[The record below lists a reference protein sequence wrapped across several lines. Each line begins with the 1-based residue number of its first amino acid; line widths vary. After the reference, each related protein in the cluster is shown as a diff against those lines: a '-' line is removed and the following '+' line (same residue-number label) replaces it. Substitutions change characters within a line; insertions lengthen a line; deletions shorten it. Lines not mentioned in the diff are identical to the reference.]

1 MNNRIKILRAEQD
14 WSQQA
19 LADKIGVS
27 RQAVN
32 AVERGKH
39 DPSLQLAFD
48 IANQF
53 NQRIEDIF
61 FPDKNKTLKNENK
74 K

>member
-1 MNNRIKILRAEQD
+1 MNNRIKILRAERD
-14 WSQQA
+14 FSQQS

-27 RQAVN
+27 RQAIN

-48 IANQF
+48 IADQF
-53 NQRIEDIF
+53 DQRIEDIF
-61 FPDKNKTLKNENK
+61 FPEISE
-74 K
+74 

>member
-1 MNNRIKILRAEQD
+1 MQNRIKVLRAEKN
-14 WSQQA
+14 WSQQV
-19 LADKIGVS
+19 LADNIGVS

-53 NQRIEDIF
+53 NLRIEDIF
-61 FPDKNKTLKNENK
+61 FPEEQSTSEQGE
-74 K
+74 

>member
-1 MNNRIKILRAEQD
+1 MDNRIKVLRAEQD

-19 LADKIGVS
+19 LAEKIGVS
-27 RQAVN
+27 RQAIN

-61 FPDKNKTLKNENK
+61 FPENK
-74 K
+74 

>member
-1 MNNRIKILRAEQD
+1 MNNRIKVLRAEKNL
-14 WSQQA
+14 SQQA

-61 FPDKNKTLKNENK
+61 FPEK
-74 K
+74 KSNHEECE

>member
-1 MNNRIKILRAEQD
+1 MNNRLKVLRAERN

-19 LADKIGVS
+19 LAERIGVS

-61 FPDKNKTLKNENK
+61 FPEK

>member
-1 MNNRIKILRAEQD
+1 MDNRIKVLRAEND
-14 WSQQA
+14 LSQQA

-61 FPDKNKTLKNENK
+61 FPDENK
-74 K
+74 IINAKKE